1 MASLFDD
8 LTDGIRDGINFV
20 VDKTDEYSKIGKLKL
35 DMVGIKRNIEKLFAE
50 LGGRVY
56 EVLKEGES
64 AVLRDDEEVK
74 RMINEIKALEDN
86 LDEKKNEIKSIR
98 DEKER
103 QRKERDT
110 DATRSG
116 DIVDVDVVEEEETPK
131 SDEESKSKTKTSSN
145 KSGGSK
151 KSSS

>member
-20 VDKTDEYSKIGKLKL
+20 VDKTDEYSKIGKFKL

-56 EVLKEGES
+56 EVLKESERASLG
-64 AVLRDDEEVK
+64 DDEEVK
-74 RMINEIKALEDN
+74 RMINEIKALEDS

-110 DATRSG
+110 EATTSG
-116 DIVDVDVVEEEETPK
+116 DIVDVDVVEEKEPPK
-131 SDEESKSKTKTSSN
+131 SDEETKSKTKTSSN
-145 KSGGSK
+145 KSGDSK
-151 KSSS
+151 KSS